1 MEPEGLTS
9 AVERK
14 RDYILMTFAVFM
26 VMAVLGL
33 ADNLKGTLL
42 PRIQDEF
49 LLTELNLGLILAMNA
64 AGYLTACTFTTAL
77 ARKIGIKNCL
87 AAGCLLVISSGIFVY
102 FSPGFPALVCAFFIM
117 NVGFGMLDL
126 SAAVIAAKIFIKRTA
141 TMMNLTQ
148 FFYGVFATLS
158 PVVSTGLLATRFGDV
173 TFGWRNTYMILLCF
187 AFVPAIPAL
196 IGRMKKQSGE
206 KSGPGYFIVFKKPA
220 FWLLTLILAFGVS
233 CEVGMASWQVNF
245 LEKAWSFTGEQAAY
259 RLSLY
264 FICFTAARLALG
276 PLVDR
281 IGLITSLA
289 ASTGLA
295 GTAIV
300 AGVLAGQTGTLLL
313 IVAGIGVALIFPT
326 VIAVIPKLFPDVID
340 EAITVILTCMGIA
353 VVPAN
358 FLIGGI
364 IDFTRELLAAY
375 PDEESIRIAYCA
387 GFLVVGLCSICSF
400 AFTLILRARQ
410 KKAGRLV

>member
-1 MEPEGLTS
+1 MESERLKS

-14 RDYILMTFAVFM
+14 RDYVFMTFAVFM

-49 LLTELNLGLILAMNA
+49 RLTELNLGTLLAMNA
-64 AGYLTACTFTTAL
+64 MGYLTACTFTTAL

-87 AAGCLLVISSGIFVY
+87 VAGCLLVVSSGVFIY
-102 FSPGFPALVCAFFIM
+102 FSTGFPALLGAFFIM

-158 PVVSTGLLATRFGDV
+158 PVVSTSLLAARFGEV

-206 KSGPGYFIVFKKPA
+206 KSGSGYLLVFKKPA

-264 FICFTAARLALG
+264 FICFTAARLVLG
-276 PLVDR
+276 PLIDR

-289 ASTGLA
+289 ACTGFA

-300 AGVLAGQTGTLLL
+300 AGVLAGQPGTPLL

-340 EAITVILTCMGIA
+340 EAITVILTSMGI
-353 VVPAN
+353 VIVPAN
-358 FLIGGI
+358 FLVGGI
-364 IDFTRELLAAY
+364 IDFTRGLLAAR

-387 GFLVVGLCSICSF
+387 GFLVVGLCSFCSF
-400 AFTLILRARQ
+400 AFTLMLRARQ

>member
-33 ADNLKGTLL
+33 ADNLKGTML

-49 LLTELNLGLILAMNA
+49 RLTELNLGLILAVNA
-64 AGYLTACTFTTAL
+64 VGYLTACTFTTAL
-77 ARKIGIKNCL
+77 ARKIGIKTCL
-87 AAGCLLVISSGIFVY
+87 AGGCLLVISSGLFIFLA
-102 FSPGFPALVCAFFIM
+102 PGFPALVCAFFLM

-126 SAAVIAAKIFIKRTA
+126 SAAVIAAKIFIKKTG
-141 TMMNLTQ
+141 MMMSLAQ
-148 FFYGVFATLS
+148 FFFGVSATLS
-158 PVVSTGLLATRFGDV
+158 PVVSTSLVAVRFGGV
-173 TFGWRNTYMILLCF
+173 TFGWRYTYLILLCF
-187 AFVPAIPAL
+187 AFVPAVPAL

-206 KSGPGYFIVFKKPA
+206 KSGSGYLKVFKKPA
-220 FWLLTLILAFGVS
+220 FWLLTLILAFGAA

-245 LEKAWSFTGEQAAY
+245 LEKAYSFSDEQAAY

-276 PLVDR
+276 SLIDR

-295 GTAIV
+295 GAAII
-300 AGVLAGQTGTLLL
+300 AGVLAGQSGTLLL

-326 VIAVIPKLFPDVID
+326 VLAVIPKLFPDVID
-340 EAITVILTCMGIA
+340 EAITVILTCMGA
-353 VVPAN
+353 VIVPTN
-358 FLIGGI
+358 FLVGGI
-364 IDFTRELLAAY
+364 IDFTRGLLAAR

-400 AFTLILRARQ
+400 AFTLMLRARQ

>member
-33 ADNLKGTLL
+33 ADNLKGTML

-49 LLTELNLGLILAMNA
+49 RLTELNLGLILAVNA

-77 ARKIGIKNCL
+77 ARKIGIKTCL
-87 AAGCLLVISSGIFVY
+87 AGGCLLVISSGLFIFLA
-102 FSPGFPALVCAFFIM
+102 PGFPALVCAFFVM

-126 SAAVIAAKIFIKRTA
+126 SAAVIAAKIFIKKTG
-141 TMMNLTQ
+141 MMMSLAQ
-148 FFYGVFATLS
+148 FFFGVSATLS
-158 PVVSTGLLATRFGDV
+158 PVVSTSLVAVRFGGV
-173 TFGWRNTYMILLCF
+173 TFGWRYTYLILLCF
-187 AFVPAIPAL
+187 AFVPAVPAL

-206 KSGPGYFIVFKKPA
+206 KSGSGYLKVFKKPA
-220 FWLLTLILAFGVS
+220 FWLLTLILAFGAA

-245 LEKAWSFTGEQAAY
+245 LEKAYSFSDEQAAY

-276 PLVDR
+276 SLIDR

-295 GTAIV
+295 GAAIV
-300 AGVLAGQTGTLLL
+300 AGVLAGQSGTLLL

-326 VIAVIPKLFPDVID
+326 VLAVIPKLFPDVID
-340 EAITVILTCMGIA
+340 EAITVILTCMGA
-353 VVPAN
+353 VIVPTN
-358 FLIGGI
+358 FLVGGI
-364 IDFTRELLAAY
+364 IDFTRGLLAAR

-400 AFTLILRARQ
+400 AFTLMLRARQ